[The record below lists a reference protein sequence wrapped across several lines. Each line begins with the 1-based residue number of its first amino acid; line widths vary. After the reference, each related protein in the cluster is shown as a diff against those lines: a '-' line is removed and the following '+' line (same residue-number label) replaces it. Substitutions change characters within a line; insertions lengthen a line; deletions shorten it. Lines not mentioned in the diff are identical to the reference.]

1 MFRGLRFFCM
11 SALYLID
18 GTFEIF
24 RCFHAAP
31 HVPNAVGQEVG
42 ASRAFFHTMA
52 SLLREEDLTHVAIA
66 FDSVVSRVSRSDRS
80 NSALIRSQFPIAADI
95 ARALGMTV
103 WPMSRF
109 QADDA
114 LATGANRWAS
124 DATLDR
130 TVICSNDNDF
140 AQCVIGD
147 RVIVWNRI
155 KKTRMNERDVLVK
168 FGVRPAYIPEYLAL
182 VGDPSDGIPGIP
194 GFGPKATVTLI
205 DRYGHL
211 EGIIDNV
218 ECWDV
223 TVRGKDNLA
232 ATLIDR
238 ANEALLYRNLS
249 MLRTD
254 VPLPEKLDDLVWQ
267 GANRESVVA
276 VVETMEDPSLLERT
290 IHYR

>member
-1 MFRGLRFFCM
+1 M

-31 HVPNAVGQEVG
+31 NVPNAVGQEVG

-66 FDSVVSRVSRSDRS
+66 FDSVVSRVNRSDRS
-80 NSALIRSQFPIAADI
+80 DSALIRSQFPVAADI
-95 ARALGMTV
+95 ARAFGMTV
-103 WPMSRF
+103 WPMSRY

-114 LATGANRWAS
+114 IATAAHRWR
-124 DATLDR
+124 DDPDIEQL
-130 TVICSNDNDF
+130 VICSNDNDF
-140 AQCVIGD
+140 AQCIVAD
-147 RVIVWNRI
+147 RVIQWNRI
-155 KKTRMNERDVLVK
+155 KKIRINERDVLVK
-168 FGVRPAYIPEYLAL
+168 FGVLPACIPEYLAL

-211 EGIIDNV
+211 EEIIDNV
-218 ECWDV
+218 KCWDV
-223 TVRGKDNLA
+223 TVRGKDKLA